1 MNTLIEAR
9 STDLRLPSPQA
20 NSFNPAILPIAM
32 QELRAKFSTFNQSL
46 DLNPIK
52 YKPHEVDKDWTL
64 ERANRVEPQ
73 YKAFLFLIGSRVKA
87 EFVPTFDIDEM
98 WHMHILDTRKYMMDC
113 ALHFGEYI
121 HHYPYLGMKDAEDR
135 SRAER
140 LFAATCTTITEA
152 FNINVHDLDA
162 TSCGGGCGCGSGCG
176 GHGCGGHGCGG
187 GHSSCGSAS
196 ACGSGGTNKDSG
208 DDGIISII
216 SGCSSS
222 DSDSERKRRQP
233 PEDDSDKKPG
243 FWRRIF
249 GLSPMAEKAEWY
261 ASVTPEF
268 FDPSEFRPDAT
279 VLQTTS
285 KRVN

>member
-9 STDLRLPSPQA
+9 SADLRLPSPQA
-20 NSFNPAILPIAM
+20 NPFDPAILPITM
-32 QELRAKFSTFNQSL
+32 QELRAKFTSFNQSL

-52 YKPHEVDKDWTL
+52 YKLMKDKDWTL
-64 ERANRVEPQ
+64 ERANQVEPQ
-73 YKAFLFLIGSRVKA
+73 YKAFLFLIGSKVKA

-98 WHMHILDTRKYMMDC
+98 WHTHILDTRKYMTDC
-113 ALHFGEYI
+113 ALHFGAYI

-135 SRAER
+135 SRAET
-140 LFAATCTTITEA
+140 LFASTCTTIAEA

-162 TSCGGGCGCGSGCG
+162 TSCGGGGC

-187 GHSSCGSAS
+187 GHSSCASGHSDSGSHGGHGHHGNHNDNDNDIS
-196 ACGSGGTNKDSG
+196 SSCGSSDGGD
-208 DDGIISII
+208 
-216 SGCSSS
+216 
-222 DSDSERKRRQP
+222 ERRKRRNP
-233 PEDDSDKKPG
+233 ADDSDNKPG

-249 GLSPMAEKAEWY
+249 NLSPMAEKADWY

-268 FDPSEFRPDAT
+268 FDPTEFRPDASA
-279 VLQTTS
+279 LQIMS